1 MARTA
6 PEVIA
11 DLEKLLY
18 ELHGLDENKPDEA
31 EGAMVVGVQ
40 FLLAFDIAL
49 ILENGQHNG
58 VSYAYNGNQNNTV
71 TLGLANRANAFA
83 DEQAYGVEE

>member
-6 PEVIA
+6 SEVIN

-18 ELHGLDENKPDEA
+18 ELHELDGDKPAEA
-31 EGAMVVGVQ
+31 EDAMVVGVQ
-40 FLLAFDIAL
+40 FLLTFDIAL

-58 VSYAYNGNQNNTV
+58 VSYAYNGNQNTTV
-71 TLGLANRANAFA
+71 TLGLANRAAAYA
-83 DEQAYGVEE
+83 DEQAYGVE